1 MAKNSLANLETFDEG
16 RVPEKA
22 KQPTSSAI
30 GLLSV
35 EREARSIEMQM
46 VAAKRFPRDIIAVE
60 DGITQLCASPRFAAQ
75 SKYVFKRGEADIVG
89 PSVRLVEAVAQIYGN
104 IEHSTNEI
112 MRHDG
117 FSECE
122 SYAWD
127 MQNNVRVTRKFTV
140 PHSRDTKRG
149 KVRVTDDRDI
159 RELVLNFGARNER
172 ACMERVIPKYLI
184 DMGLELCDKTLIAA
198 TKGNKFAEAVENALA
213 YYADLNIDKHTVEI
227 IVGEVTEYWT
237 KGHYNCAVG
246 FYTSLADNQTTLR
259 ALMDSAP
266 RVTAKQ
272 IEELTAL
279 GVPNASDIYAADYAA
294 KKAEFSSKKGASD
307 KSVGQA
313 ETGLNVDED
322 GVVQGNGNF
331 SADDFVSGLNGGNEE

>member
-1 MAKNSLANLETFDEG
+1 MNRNSLAEMKDFNDSPAAQQSTQS
-16 RVPEKA
+16 R
-22 KQPTSSAI
+22 AI

-46 VAAKRFPRDIIAVE
+46 VAAKRFPRDIAQVE
-60 DGITQLCASPRFAAQ
+60 NGVERLCCSPRFAAQ
-75 SKYVFKRGEADIVG
+75 SKYIFQRSGQDISG
-89 PSVRLVEAVAQIYGN
+89 PSVRLVEAVAQLYGN

-127 MQNNVRVTRKFTV
+127 MENNVRVTRKFTV
-140 PHSRDTKRG
+140 PHSRDTKKG

-184 DMGLELCDKTLIAA
+184 DMGLELCDKTLASA
-198 TKGNKFAEAVENALA
+198 TQGNKFSEAVENALA
-213 YYADLNIDKHTVEI
+213 YFEDIGIEKHQVEI
-227 IVGEVTEYWT
+227 IVGALAEHWT
-237 KGHYNCAVG
+237 KTHYNRAVG
-246 FYTSLADNQTTLR
+246 YFTSLSDNQTTLR
-259 ALMDSAP
+259 ALLESAP

-272 IEELTAL
+272 IEELAAL
-279 GVPNASDIYAADYAA
+279 GVPNASEVYAADYEA
-294 KKAEFSSKKGASD
+294 KKAEFSKNTTTVD
-307 KSVGQA
+307 RSVKQGK
-313 ETGLNVDED
+313 TSLKVDED
-322 GVVQGNGNF
+322 GVVQKVEKQF
-331 SADDFVSGLNGGNEE
+331 SADDFVSGLMGGNKE